1 MEAYLDGVRLVAEWV
16 RQPAIVE
23 SDCLTMIDALRQ
35 GTDCRRPG
43 MGVLRE
49 IHAVCSL
56 LPDFRLEAVKRDAN
70 VVAHDLV
77 ERARDA

>member
-1 MEAYLDGVRLVAEWV
+1 
-16 RQPAIVE
+16 
-23 SDCLTMIDALRQ
+23 
-35 GTDCRRPG
+35 

-49 IHAVCSL
+49 IHVVCSL